1 MGVWNQLVCSSK
13 SSIVHHL
20 SKSQKHLFSA
30 PLPPPPHLADADV
43 VGAAAMQFQFMVRA
57 GPSAAPRPPRALPPP
72 FLLPSIVNMLL
83 SLRPVSIVLN
93 EQIFSYS
100 VLRDF
105 RQNRTN
111 FWSEIIKESCGIDFK
126 NGPFPASFSLFSF
139 FLYS

>member
-1 MGVWNQLVCSSK
+1 MYSEDERVEVILVVQSF
-13 SSIVHHL
+13 L
-20 SKSQKHLFSA
+20 DFFS
-30 PLPPPPHLADADV
+30 LPSMHERE
-43 VGAAAMQFQFMVRA
+43 RA
-57 GPSAAPRPPRALPPP
+57 NKFRRQPQMLHPSVQANGTPAAPRPPRALPPP

-100 VLRDF
+100 VLCDF

-111 FWSEIIKESCGIDFK
+111 FWSEIITESCGIDFK